1 MSTGELAWFKSSY
14 SGGSGDDCV
23 EVALSWHKS
32 SYSSSGSGDCVEVA
46 TCPHTIHV
54 RDTKH
59 RTAGPTLTLSPATWT
74 EFLTHVR
81 PEGPAPAV

>member
-1 MSTGELAWFKSSY
+1 MSTSELTWFKSSY
-14 SGGSGDDCV
+14 SSSGDGDCV

-54 RDTKH
+54 RDSKH
-59 RTAGPTLTLSPATWT
+59 RAGPHLTLSPTTWT

-81 PEGPAPAV
+81 PAGPAPTA